1 MERPTVRMGWNPD
14 SPANELRVSLLA
26 YLREQ
31 RRRHEALFSLAS
43 TAEMDDLRRWILWLA
58 GAEVQT

>member
-1 MERPTVRMGWNPD
+1 MGWNPD